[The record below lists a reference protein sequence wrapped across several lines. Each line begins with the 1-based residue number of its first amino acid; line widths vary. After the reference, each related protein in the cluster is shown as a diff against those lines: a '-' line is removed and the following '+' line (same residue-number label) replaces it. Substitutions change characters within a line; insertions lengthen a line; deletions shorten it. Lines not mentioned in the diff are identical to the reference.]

1 MLIWAERTDVS
12 VMARGQRGKL
22 GCTHTCDV
30 VYDAIGDL
38 SLALEQLKRDSSR
51 DEFHLAVA
59 WHDHALADVGYRDDV
74 PSTPE

>member
-12 VMARGQRGKL
+12 VTARGQRGKL
-22 GCTHTCDV
+22 GCKHTCDV

-59 WHDHALADVGYRDDV
+59 WHSDVLTAV
-74 PSTPE
+74 